1 MKIEIIT
8 PDKKVFEG
16 DIKSVRVPGKKGSFQ
31 VLKDH
36 APIIS
41 TLEDGTVIIVDQE
54 NKEVRYEIFKIICSD
69 YPAGNNVLLL
79 QHSTY
84 YWEISTS
91 SDIIIGSKCIE
102 FSGIQ

>member
-1 MKIEIIT
+1 MKIDIIT

-41 TLEDGTVIIVDQE
+41 TLDKGNVIIVEE
-54 NKEVRYEIFKIICSD
+54 NGNEKIFEIAGGVIEVKSNKII
-69 YPAGNNVLLL
+69 LLAD
-79 QHSTY
+79 SV
-84 YWEISTS
+84 
-91 SDIIIGSKCIE
+91 K
-102 FSGIQ
+102 

>member
-16 DIKSVRVPGKKGSFQ
+16 NIKSIRVPGKKGSFQ

-41 TLEDGTVIIVDQE
+41 TLENGPVILVDQE
-54 NKEVRYEIFKIICSD
+54 GNEKIYEINGGVIEVKMNKII
-69 YPAGNNVLLL
+69 LLA
-79 QHSTY
+79 
-84 YWEISTS
+84 
-91 SDIIIGSKCIE
+91 DFVK
-102 FSGIQ
+102 